1 MEQVSVAVNLKYSL
15 LYLCLHGLY
24 FPPYRREILDFLIL
38 SHTISPTISKS
49 AVVLLIK

>member
-1 MEQVSVAVNLKYSL
+1 MEQVSVAMNLKYF
-15 LYLCLHGLY
+15 LYLCFHGLY